1 MKGLTKLTAV
11 SLAVASAMPIMA
23 NAEVLISEYVEGSS
37 NNKAIELYNNSDVA
51 IDLTGYKLVRYKDGD
66 SAALDMVE
74 LTDTIAAKSVK
85 VILHSSAAITLP
97 ASTDSMTGNLYFNGG
112 DAVGLLKDG
121 VLVDVVGD
129 IPTPAGWGFDTT
141 FQRKLDALTA
151 STTYD
156 ASQWVTLDKDTF
168 SGLGS
173 LDTAVTPE
181 PTVFTCNGATLT
193 NIYDVQ
199 GAGDSS
205 PLIADGSYESTNE
218 VTIKGIVTSRSDSL
232 YKGFFIQD
240 MQGDNSPY
248 TSDGI
253 FVYLNEAAPDTIQP
267 GTEVCV
273 QGKVNE
279 YYGSTQINLKD
290 DQKIEVGALGEVPLA
305 SAFYVADGETLT
317 QALERVE
324 GMKVVLDAG
333 SEMKIT
339 RTFSYDYDGRRNNMV
354 LSHKAPLM
362 KPTQVFEPNSADSIA
377 LAQAN
382 AVNQLFVESDFKAKD
397 GEVPYFP
404 EFNAETGY
412 IRVGDQLTNLEGV
425 IGYSYN
431 AFRILPTNIIT
442 AGDFIRVND
451 RTDAPTVADMG
462 DIRVA
467 SFNVLNFFND
477 VVGGDANPSNSN
489 RGALIEEE
497 MVLQRTKIVNALV
510 AMNADVVGLMEIAN
524 NGFGELSAIQNL
536 VDALNAELTDD
547 QAYRFVEI
555 EDADKY
561 EDKFIGSDA
570 ITVGMLYRPARITLD
585 GAAKVIATPEQ
596 HAAEGAQT
604 REKDGV
610 VEQSPSYEK
619 FQRHSLVQTFS
630 INDEKLTVVVNHLK
644 SKGSGC
650 IEDWAEFNEN
660 AEPADLQGKCNAF
673 RVSAAKVLGESL
685 KDVAGDVLVIGDLNA
700 YGKEDPVA
708 VLTDYDASTTDH
720 VIRTASWTTLNGKVY
735 EREGSVID
743 KGYGL
748 INLNTQAHGAATYSY
763 SYSGE
768 LGNLDH
774 ALANESLAAKLV
786 GIDDWHINSVES
798 NLFEYGSKYTGD
810 LVKTESPFS
819 ASDHDPVIIALSYP
833 APVTPTPTPTPEPV
847 QDSDGGSLG
856 YFALMLLG
864 ALGLRRRS

>member
-1 MKGLTKLTAV
+1 M
-11 SLAVASAMPIMA
+11 MA
-23 NAEVLISEYVEGSS
+23 NADALISS
-37 NNKAIELYNNSDVA
+37 
-51 IDLTGYKLVRYKDGD
+51 
-66 SAALDMVE
+66 
-74 LTDTIAAKSVK
+74 
-85 VILHSSAAITLP
+85 
-97 ASTDSMTGNLYFNGG
+97 
-112 DAVGLLKDG
+112 
-121 VLVDVVGD
+121 
-129 IPTPAGWGFDTT
+129 
-141 FQRKLDALTA
+141 
-151 STTYD
+151 
-156 ASQWVTLDKDTF
+156 
-168 SGLGS
+168 
-173 LDTAVTPE
+173 DTAA
-181 PTVFTCNGATLT
+181 FTCDGATLT
-193 NIYDVQ
+193 SIYDVQ
-199 GAGDSS
+199 GAGESS
-205 PLIADGSYESTNE
+205 PLIADGSFASVNE
-218 VTIKGIVTSRSDSL
+218 VTVKGIVTARSDSL

-240 MQGDNSPY
+240 VEGDNSPY

-253 FVYLNEAAPDTIQP
+253 FVYLNQAAPDTIQP

-279 YYGSTQINLKD
+279 YYGSTQIDLKA
-290 DQKIEVGALGEVPLA
+290 DQKFEVGALGDVPA
-305 SAFYVADGETLT
+305 GVEFYVADGETLA

-324 GMKVVLDAG
+324 GMKVKLDAG
-333 SEMKIT
+333 SEMKVT
-339 RTFSYDYDGRRNNMV
+339 RTFSFDYDSYRNNMV
-354 LSHKAPLM
+354 LSHKTPLM
-362 KPTQVFEPNSADSIA
+362 KPTQVFEPNSAEAIT
-377 LAQAN
+377 LGEAN
-382 AVNQLFVESDFKAKD
+382 AVNHLLVESDYKANN

-404 EFNAETGY
+404 DFNAETGY

-431 AFRILPTNIIT
+431 AYRLLATNTIT
-442 AGDFIRVND
+442 AGDFIREND

-477 VVGGDANPSNSN
+477 VVGGDANPTDSN
-489 RGALIEEE
+489 RGATTEDE
-497 MVLQRTKIVNALV
+497 MVLQRTKIVTALV

-536 VDALNAELTDD
+536 VDALNAELTDE
-547 QAYRFVEI
+547 QAYRFVEV

-561 EDKFIGSDA
+561 EGKYIGSDA
-570 ITVGMLYRPARITLD
+570 ITVGMLYRPDRITLE

-596 HAAEGAQT
+596 HAAEGAET
-604 REKDGV
+604 REQDGV
-610 VEQSPSYEK
+610 VEQSPSYDK
-619 FQRHSLVQTFS
+619 YQRHSLLQTFT

-650 IEDWAEFNEN
+650 IEEWADFNEDS
-660 AEPADLQGKCNAF
+660 EPADMQGKCNAF
-673 RVSAAKVLGESL
+673 RVSAAKVLGDSL
-685 KDVAGDVLVIGDLNA
+685 KDVDGDLLVIGDLNA

-748 INLNTQAHGAATYSY
+748 INLNTQAHGATTYSY

-774 ALANESLAAKLV
+774 ALANASLAAKLV
-786 GIDDWHINSVES
+786 DIDDWHINSVES

-810 LVKTESPFS
+810 LVKSENAFS

-833 APVTPTPTPTPEPV
+833 APVTPEPTPEPV

-864 ALGLRRRS
+864 ALGLRRR

>member
-1 MKGLTKLTAV
+1 MKGLTKLTVV
-11 SLAVASAMPIMA
+11 SLAVAAALPMMA
-23 NAEVLISEYVEGSS
+23 NA
-37 NNKAIELYNNSDVA
+37 
-51 IDLTGYKLVRYKDGD
+51 
-66 SAALDMVE
+66 
-74 LTDTIAAKSVK
+74 
-85 VILHSSAAITLP
+85 
-97 ASTDSMTGNLYFNGG
+97 
-112 DAVGLLKDG
+112 
-121 VLVDVVGD
+121 
-129 IPTPAGWGFDTT
+129 
-141 FQRKLDALTA
+141 DALIL
-151 STTYD
+151 S
-156 ASQWVTLDKDTF
+156 
-168 SGLGS
+168 
-173 LDTAVTPE
+173 DTAA
-181 PTVFTCNGATLT
+181 FTCDGATLT
-193 NIYDVQ
+193 NIYDIQ

-205 PLIADGSYESTNE
+205 PLIASGSFESANE
-218 VTIKGIVTSRSDSL
+218 VTVKGIVTATSDSL

-279 YYGSTQINLKD
+279 SYGSTQINLKD
-290 DQKIEVGALGEVPLA
+290 DQKLEVGVLGDAPAAVE
-305 SAFYVADGETLT
+305 FYVADGETLA

-324 GMKVVLDAG
+324 GMKVKLDAG
-333 SEMKIT
+333 SEMKVT
-339 RTFSYDYDGRRNNMV
+339 RTFSFDYASYRNNMV

-362 KPTQVFEPNSADSIA
+362 KPTQVFTPNSADSIA
-377 LAQAN
+377 LAKAN
-382 AVNQLFVESDFKAKD
+382 TINQLFVESDYKAKN

-404 EFNAETGY
+404 DFNAETGY

-431 AFRILPTNIIT
+431 SYRILATNTIT

-451 RTDAPTVADMG
+451 RTEAPTVAEMG

-489 RGALIEEE
+489 RGAVLENE

-524 NGFGELSAIQNL
+524 NGFGELSAIENL

-561 EDKFIGSDA
+561 EGKFIGSDA

-604 REKDGV
+604 RDKDGV
-610 VEQSPSYEK
+610 VEQSPSYDK

-650 IEDWAEFNEN
+650 IEDWADFNEN
-660 AEPADLQGKCNAF
+660 GEPADLQGKCNSF

-685 KDVAGDVLVIGDLNA
+685 KDVEGDLLVIGDLNA

-720 VIRTASWTTLNGKVY
+720 VIRTASWTTIDGKVY
-735 EREGSVID
+735 ERSGSVIE

-748 INLNTQAHGAATYSY
+748 INLNTQAHGTDTYSY
-763 SYSGE
+763 SYNGE

-810 LVKTESPFS
+810 LIKSEGPFS

-847 QDSDGGSLG
+847 QNSDGGSLG